1 MRRILILV
9 IVLVAAPLAACAQ
22 STKTITLPPDHAYAA
37 LKPGTGLGYEV
48 AERACRSCHSTD
60 YVIMQPRGDSK
71 QWDAVVTKMIK
82 VYGANLN
89 PEEVKALVE
98 YLSAAYGK

>member
-1 MRRILILV
+1 MRRMLTLAIVSLV
-9 IVLVAAPLAACAQ
+9 MPLAACAQ
-22 STKTITLPPDHAYAA
+22 STKTIALPPDNAYAT
-37 LKPGTGLGYEV
+37 LKPASGLGYEV
-48 AERACRSCHSTD
+48 AERNCRSCHSTD

-82 VYGANLN
+82 VYGATLS
-89 PEEVKALVE
+89 PEETKALVE